1 MQPGRDPERVLEDVE
16 PGMPAYD
23 DERFGPCNVDR
34 AIAMAIEECEP
45 LRRPSRDRQRT
56 PPKDHHQR
64 IGDTVRAAVLAE
76 YGNGPEV
83 VEVGRPELPDD
94 SVMVEVHAAAIN
106 PIDWV
111 VMDGNLKDMLP
122 YELPWIIGYDVS
134 GVVAEIGSGAGAAR
148 FSVGDAVFARADN
161 MQAGTMAEYAA
172 IKAGDLAIKP
182 ANISYAEAAGIPLA
196 GLTAWQALFDKG
208 GLQSGQRVLIHAGS
222 GGVGTLAIQLAKN
235 AGAWV
240 AATASAENKALV
252 ESMGADQFVDYASQR
267 FEEAVEPCDV
277 VFDMLGG
284 ETLER
289 SFDVVKP
296 GGRVVSIK
304 GDAPE
309 GLPEKRNV
317 EFHQFFM
324 TPNGRQLAAI
334 AALIVDGTVRPVLDS
349 TYPLEA
355 VAAAYERG
363 RSGKANG
370 KIAVSIR

>member
-1 MQPGRDPERVLEDVE
+1 M
-16 PGMPAYD
+16 
-23 DERFGPCNVDR
+23 
-34 AIAMAIEECEP
+34 
-45 LRRPSRDRQRT
+45 
-56 PPKDHHQR
+56 
-64 IGDTVRAAVLAE
+64 RAAVLTE
-76 YGNGPEV
+76 YGNEPEV
-83 VEVGRPELPDD
+83 AEVDRPGLPAD

-122 YELPWIIGYDVS
+122 YELPWIVGYDVS
-134 GVVAEIGSGAGAAR
+134 GVVVEVGSGSDVAR

-161 MQAGTMAEYAA
+161 MQAGTMAEYSA
-172 IKAGDLAIKP
+172 IKGGDLALKP
-182 ANISYAEAAGIPLA
+182 ANISHAEAAGIPLA

-208 GLQSGQRVLIHAGS
+208 GLQPGQRVLIHAGS
-222 GGVGTLAIQLAKN
+222 GGVGTLAIQLAKH

-240 AATASAENKALV
+240 AATASIGNRALV

-267 FEEAVEPCDV
+267 FEEVVDPCDV

-296 GGRVVSIK
+296 GGTVVSIK

-324 TPNGRQLAAI
+324 TPDGRQLAAI
-334 AALIVDGTVRPVLDS
+334 AALIVDGAVRPVLDS
-349 TYPLEA
+349 TYPLA
-355 VAAAYERG
+355 KVAAAYEHG
-363 RSGKANG
+363 RSGNAHG